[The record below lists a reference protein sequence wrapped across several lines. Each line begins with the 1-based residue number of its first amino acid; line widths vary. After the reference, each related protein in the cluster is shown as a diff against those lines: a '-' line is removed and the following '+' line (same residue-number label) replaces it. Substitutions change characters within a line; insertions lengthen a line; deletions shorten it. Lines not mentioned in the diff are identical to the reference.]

1 MRFLATALFFV
12 AVCLQAQDAPPPG
25 GQPKRAPQPP
35 KNLKVL
41 PADTD
46 IRATM
51 GAFRTALGQQC
62 FFCHVQATPPDFASD
77 ENPKKE
83 IARHMITMVKEINAK
98 FPDGKMHVTCYT
110 CHRGKTTPET
120 TAPAAPPAQ

>member
-1 MRFLATALFFV
+1 MRFLATTLFCA
-12 AVCLQAQDAPPPG
+12 AVCLQAQDAPAKKAPP
-25 GQPKRAPQPP
+25 PPP

-41 PADTD
+41 PADTN
-46 IRATM
+46 IRETM

-83 IARHMITMVKEINAK
+83 IARAMITMVKDINGK
-98 FPDGKMHVTCYT
+98 FHDGQIHVTCYT
-110 CHRGKTTPET
+110 CHRGKTKPDMAPPPE
-120 TAPAAPPAQ
+120 PPAQ

>member
-1 MRFLATALFFV
+1 MRFLATALFFA
-12 AVCLQAQDAPPPG
+12 AVSLQAQDAPAKKAPP
-25 GQPKRAPQPP
+25 PP

-41 PADTD
+41 PADTN
-46 IRATM
+46 IRETM

-83 IARHMITMVKEINAK
+83 IARHMITMVNEINGK
-98 FPDGKMHVTCYT
+98 FHDGKVHVTCYT
-110 CHRGKTTPET
+110 CHRGQTKPEITP
-120 TAPAAPPAQ
+120 PPAQ